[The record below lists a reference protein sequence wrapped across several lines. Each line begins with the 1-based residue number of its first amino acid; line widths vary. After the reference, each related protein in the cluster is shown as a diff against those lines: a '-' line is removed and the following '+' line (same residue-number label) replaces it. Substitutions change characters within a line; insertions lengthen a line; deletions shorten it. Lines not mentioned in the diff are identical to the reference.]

1 MTRAFVPFAVL
12 SASLLSLSA
21 RGNIRDSSPVVPLS
35 WAVEVY
41 RTYCP
46 ELMAEAHIEDCWT
59 GYMNEGLHL
68 VVVTDTPALVPSEI
82 DTTPVLTE
90 APPPAESGQG
100 STGPPTPSTPPEP
113 APTGE
118 PQHPPIAGIPYA
130 TAQEIFSRQPF
141 DTLAGV

>member
-1 MTRAFVPFAVL
+1 MGRAQEDVVMTRAFVPFAVL

-68 VVVTDTPALVPSEI
+68 VVVTDTPAPRSVRDRHHP
-82 DTTPVLTE
+82 
-90 APPPAESGQG
+90 
-100 STGPPTPSTPPEP
+100 GP
-113 APTGE
+113 
-118 PQHPPIAGIPYA
+118 
-130 TAQEIFSRQPF
+130 
-141 DTLAGV
+141 D